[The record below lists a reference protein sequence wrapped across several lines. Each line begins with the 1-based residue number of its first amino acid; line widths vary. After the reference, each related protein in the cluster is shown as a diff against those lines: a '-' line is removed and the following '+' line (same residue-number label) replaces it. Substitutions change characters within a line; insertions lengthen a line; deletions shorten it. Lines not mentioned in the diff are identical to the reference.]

1 MMHPDVDL
9 ISPDLPDRETILAR
23 LDQVLDPE
31 LDASILQLGFVV
43 SIHADHGHL
52 SVTLR
57 LPTYFCSPNFV
68 YMMAADAR
76 DALLTL
82 DGVHDVTIQVGDH
95 FASSAIES
103 GVNRGKSFAETFPDE
118 AWDNLDQLRHLFR
131 RKGYLKRQETLV
143 RRLRQSG
150 CTWDDIA
157 RLRLADLVCGERT
170 CHVQQPNGHVVH
182 VGPVE
187 VVRHYLQ
194 RRAELGMDCSACAP
208 LMLDENGVP
217 VSLDQLESYMIQ
229 ARTVRVSLEANGS
242 LCRAVLDARKAA
254 QCHPQLFH
262 ITS

>member
-1 MMHPDVDL
+1 MGL

-31 LDASILQLGFVV
+31 LDTSILQLGFVV
-43 SIHADHGHL
+43 SIHADHGDL

-82 DGVHDVTIQVGDH
+82 DSVRDVIIRVGDH
-95 FASSAIES
+95 FASAAIES
-103 GVNRGKSFAETFPDE
+103 GVNSGKSFAETFPNE
-118 AWDNLDQLRHLFR
+118 ASDNLDQLRQIFL
-131 RKGYLKRQETLV
+131 RKGYLKRQEALV
-143 RRLRQSG
+143 RCLRQSG

-157 RLRLADLVCGERT
+157 QLRLADLVCKARMGDVRR
-170 CHVQQPNGHVVH
+170 PNGQVVH
-182 VGPVE
+182 VELVE
-187 VVRHYLQ
+187 IVRHYLQ
-194 RRAELGMDCSACAP
+194 RREELGLDCSACAP
-208 LMLDENGVP
+208 LMLDENGAL
-217 VSLDQLESYMIQ
+217 VSRDQLERYMMQ

-242 LCRAVLDARKAA
+242 LCSAVLDARRAA

-262 ITS
+262 IT